1 MICVPLA
8 LHALSALPSKL
19 RPMFSLLRPVT
30 LPLVAAHAV
39 VVMAGSSVSTISMA
53 SANDRKRLKTCF
65 IFFVFLLFFG
75 FSLVVYS
82 KYSSPVPE

>member
-1 MICVPLA
+1 MICVPVA
-8 LHALSALPSKL
+8 LHASSAVPEKL
-19 RPMFSLLRPVT
+19 RPMCSSARPVT
-30 LPLVAAHAV
+30 VPLVTAHAV

-65 IFFVFLLFFG
+65 IFFVFLLFYG

>member
-1 MICVPLA
+1 MICVLLA
-8 LHALSALPSKL
+8 DHALSAVPSKL
-19 RPMFSLLRPVT
+19 SPMLSSARPVT
-30 LPLVAAHAV
+30 VPLAAHAV
-39 VVMAGSSVSTISMA
+39 VVMVGSSVSTISMA